1 MVMHWALFSG
11 LLLVGS
17 LAVVVAVAANRRGQ
31 SFFACLSNSVL
42 VSPIRAAPRLQSS
55 EDSTP
60 HLIPLTS
67 EPLLPPVAQ
76 FESEGFYGDVPY
88 KVNESGSVDAI
99 LMGRVVRFPDADRFL
114 RVAQFMLGGF
124 QPNAVSR

>member
-1 MVMHWALFSG
+1 
-11 LLLVGS
+11 
-17 LAVVVAVAANRRGQ
+17 
-31 SFFACLSNSVL
+31 
-42 VSPIRAAPRLQSS
+42 
-55 EDSTP
+55 
-60 HLIPLTS
+60 
-67 EPLLPPVAQ
+67 LLPPVAQ